1 MNHRA
6 VIKESTRLMEE
17 FFSARDGVLERAIQG
32 GVQALL
38 AGGKILVFGN
48 GGSAA
53 EAQHFAAEMVN
64 RFKKTRRALRVI
76 SLTTDTSNLTSI
88 ANDSAFA
95 AVFSRQVE
103 ALADQG
109 DVALALSTSGNS
121 PNVVKALKTAR
132 RKKMVTIGLTGKGGG
147 KMAPLCD
154 HLLDVPSSD
163 TARIQEIHLV
173 ILHILAQEIENRLA

>member
-1 MNHRA
+1 
-6 VIKESTRLMEE
+6 
-17 FFSARDGVLERAIQG
+17 
-32 GVQALL
+32 
-38 AGGKILVFGN
+38 
-48 GGSAA
+48 
-53 EAQHFAAEMVN
+53 
-64 RFKKTRRALRVI
+64 
-76 SLTTDTSNLTSI
+76 LTSI

-109 DVALALSTSGNS
+109 DVALALSTSGDS